1 MTLITPRDQG
11 QNVMARNPF
20 AELERLFDRME
31 SQFEG
36 QASFGTSV
44 AVDVIDEDDQFVVE
58 AELPGFEAEDL
69 DLTYSE
75 GRLSI
80 AAEREEHLEAEY
92 VRSERKHAVERTV
105 RLPEPVDADAIDAD
119 LDERGILRITLP
131 KEAPEETG
139 KRIEIGE

>member
-1 MTLITPRDQG
+1 MT
-11 QNVMARNPF
+11 RNPF
-20 AELERLFDRME
+20 AELERLFERME

-36 QASFGTSV
+36 QASFGQGI
-44 AVDVIDEDDQFVVE
+44 AVDVVDEDDQFVVK

-80 AAEREEHLEAEY
+80 AADRVEAIETDFVRNER
-92 VRSERKHAVERTV
+92 RTAVERTI
-105 RLPEPVDADAIDAD
+105 RLPDPVDADAIDAD
-119 LDERGILRITLP
+119 LDDLGVLRVTLP
-131 KEAPEETG
+131 KEAPEEVG

>member
-1 MTLITPRDQG
+1 
-11 QNVMARNPF
+11 MARNPF
-20 AELERLFDRME
+20 SELERLFDRME

-36 QASFGTSV
+36 QASFGSTV
-44 AVDVIDEDDQFVVE
+44 AVDVVDEDDQFVVE
-58 AELPGFEAEDL
+58 AELPGFEAGDL
-69 DLTYSE
+69 ELTYSE

-80 AAEREEHLEAEY
+80 VAEREEHVEADY

-119 LDERGILRITLP
+119 LDDRGVLRVTLP
-131 KEAPEETG
+131 KEAPAEAG

>member
-1 MTLITPRDQG
+1 
-11 QNVMARNPF
+11 MARNPF

-36 QASFGTSV
+36 QSGFGHSV
-44 AVDVIDEDDQFVVE
+44 AVDVIDEDEQFVVE

-80 AAEREEHLEAEY
+80 VAEREERIETDF
-92 VRSERKHAVERTV
+92 VRSERRNAIERTV

-119 LDERGILRITLP
+119 LDDRGILRITLP

>member
-1 MTLITPRDQG
+1 
-11 QNVMARNPF
+11 MARTPF

-36 QASFGTSV
+36 QGTIGRGI
-44 AVDVIDEDDQFVVE
+44 AVDVIDEDDEFLVE

-80 AAEREEHLEAEY
+80 AAEREERVETEF
-92 VRSERKHAVERTV
+92 VRNERRTAVERTI
-105 RLPEPVDADAIDAD
+105 RLPDPVDADGIDAD
-119 LDERGILRITLP
+119 LDERGVLRITLP
-131 KEAPEETG
+131 KEAPEEVG
-139 KRIEIGE
+139 QRIEIGE

>member
-1 MTLITPRDQG
+1 
-11 QNVMARNPF
+11 MARNPF

-36 QASFGTSV
+36 KGDFGRGA

-80 AAEREEHLEAEY
+80 AAEREERGETDF
-92 VRSERKHAVERTV
+92 VRSERHSAVERTV

-119 LDERGILRITLP
+119 LDDQGVLRVTLP